1 MDIKSLCEM
10 FTLSYITLQHDQETR
25 WVASLR
31 NLLESVLSQLATLR
45 FVYTTFVATSTC
57 SQDDKSML
65 KSFVKCLTSHKFLY
79 LMHFFLDVLQ
89 IETEYSK
96 GQEGGGGSCV
106 TLVSNYSRLIQKIP
120 AMQNPANCPTLQL
133 YLRSILPAK
142 GGVREI
148 EAYRTCLASASIG
161 IDKPKWNIVH
171 VELADFEAKFSSEQQ
186 SLVDELRSRL
196 CSLAPSRGRQA
207 MADLFDCRRYNFGI
221 IRGDPDY
228 FVVSA
233 VHAFVRF
240 RVLYDPWMEECVPT
254 QARSLRDLLLSNTTG
269 GQSWEYLSQTLTVGA
284 FWALVREEAGCISTS
299 EKAPNN
305 IPTEVKQ
312 RQRRHTRTFKS
323 TETPG
328 RNNPSPTPEI
338 KDSEIG
344 LSSES
349 DSDDPQEHSNSE
361 DEAKAHPDDT
371 RVFLSENVR
380 AVRQD
385 SGGQEQTQVGTDTVY
400 VGDDF
405 GHEASQLLDE
415 MGAYVGPPRHPPPP
429 PPPPPPPS
437 HPSESPPSP
446 SAAYV
451 VLSPI
456 PSHPS
461 QHSLPTPSPRYK
473 SPSAPTAS
481 NRLNISVILLLRKM
495 CIIDDGSAAQV
506 EQANSLYS
514 SALRD
519 PRRRGAND
527 ATVENILRVTIE
539 QTRNVSPWP
548 RTVEKNLLMMCYVDN
563 LIPV

>member
-1 MDIKSLCEM
+1 MCSHPGK
-10 FTLSYITLQHDQETR
+10 ITEGPAL
-25 WVASLR
+25 
-31 NLLESVLSQLATLR
+31 
-45 FVYTTFVATSTC
+45 VY
-57 SQDDKSML
+57 
-65 KSFVKCLTSHKFLY
+65 
-79 LMHFFLDVLQ
+79 
-89 IETEYSK
+89 
-96 GQEGGGGSCV
+96 
-106 TLVSNYSRLIQKIP
+106 
-120 AMQNPANCPTLQL
+120 
-133 YLRSILPAK
+133 
-142 GGVREI
+142 
-148 EAYRTCLASASIG
+148 
-161 IDKPKWNIVH
+161 
-171 VELADFEAKFSSEQQ
+171 
-186 SLVDELRSRL
+186 
-196 CSLAPSRGRQA
+196 
-207 MADLFDCRRYNFGI
+207 
-221 IRGDPDY
+221 
-228 FVVSA
+228 
-233 VHAFVRF
+233 
-240 RVLYDPWMEECVPT
+240 
-254 QARSLRDLLLSNTTG
+254 NTTG
-269 GQSWEYLSQTLTVGA
+269 VQSWEYLSKTLTVGA

-312 RQRRHTRTFKS
+312 RQRRHTRSFKS

-380 AVRQD
+380 AVLQD

-415 MGAYVGPPRHPPPP
+415 MGEYVGPPRHPPPP
-429 PPPPPPPS
+429 PTPPPPPS

-527 ATVENILRVTIE
+527 ATVENILRVAYNSTAQPALADGE
-539 QTRNVSPWP
+539 LLGTWEECMGLKRVMNVKEKRESLQQNQKNNDRKRRKYRENADH
-548 RTVEKNLLMMCYVDN
+548 RTNKKRLAVASYGREKFAHDVLRGQLDPGMISCLFRPCLYVDTACFYPIMTYLHDLLLYIVLLVIIIIIIVIIN
-563 LIPV
+563 YHWYYYWYYYKCC